1 MNGLDKIKY
10 LKQGE
15 LAIVSNDT
23 KVFTILGSCVA
34 VVLWDEQ
41 SKIGGVNHFLLPNWN
56 NKGAPDVRYG
66 DIATTELHDKTIL
79 SGAVKRRLVAKIY
92 GGASLLKLDGAGF
105 NIGQRNIEIAKQKLK
120 ELHIPIIEE
129 KIGGTTGKKILFDPQ
144 TGYVKVDEIRNIN
157 F

>member
-1 MNGLDKIKY
+1 LDKIKY

-15 LAIVSNDT
+15 LAIVSGDT

-34 VVLWDEQ
+34 VVLWDEG

-66 DIATTELHDKTIL
+66 DIAITELHDKTIL
-79 SGAVKRRLVAKIY
+79 SGAVKRRIVAKIY
-92 GGASLLKLDGAGF
+92 GGASLLKLDKTGF
-105 NIGQRNIEIAKQKLK
+105 NIGLRNIEVAKVKLR
-120 ELHIPIIEE
+120 ELDIRIVEQIT
-129 KIGGTTGKKILFDPQ
+129 GGNAGRKILFDPQ
-144 TGYVKVDEIRNIN
+144 TGTVKVDDIRNIN